1 MIFINLRVWKV
12 RIICV
17 LLCQTG
23 QTTRLCLHS
32 IQIAEKLNF
41 VVQKILPTGVSGVVS
56 IKINFYD
63 KILE

>member
-17 LLCQTG
+17 LLCQTT
-23 QTTRLCLHS
+23 QLFWLRLCLHS

-41 VVQKILPTGVSGVVS
+41 VVQKILPTGVVS